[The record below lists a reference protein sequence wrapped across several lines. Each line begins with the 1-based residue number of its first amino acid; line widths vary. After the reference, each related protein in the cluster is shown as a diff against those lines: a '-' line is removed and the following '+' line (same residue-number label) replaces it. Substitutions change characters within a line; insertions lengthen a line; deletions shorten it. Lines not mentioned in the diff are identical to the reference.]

1 MTATRP
7 EKKTKIRSNSALVI
21 KQSHINNS
29 RFWKLTVRSI
39 KLWDVVIIILALA
52 FTGFSAFSVY
62 IKSSNAPQV
71 LIHGA
76 SQKWIFPLD
85 AEETVAVRGPL
96 GHTVIRIHNGQAWV
110 ESSPCDNKICVTA
123 GHLNRQG
130 EFAACLPN
138 KVLLM
143 IEGSANSGKP
153 DDATR

>member
-1 MTATRP
+1 LD
-7 EKKTKIRSNSALVI
+7 LVI
-21 KQSHINNS
+21 IA
-29 RFWKLTVRSI
+29 
-39 KLWDVVIIILALA
+39 LAIA

-62 IKSSNAPQV
+62 IKPRDTTQV
-71 LIHGA
+71 LIQGT

-85 AEETVAVRGPL
+85 AEEAIAVRGPL
-96 GHTVIRIHNGQAWV
+96 GHTVIRIHNGKAWV

-123 GHLNRQG
+123 GHLNRHG

-143 IEGSANSGKP
+143 IEGSINPGKP